1 MNGAAAAERPIPSE
15 LRLTTLKVK
24 PSALAIIPI
33 RGSISPHAG
42 RIAAVVVRFVL
53 PVLSR
58 VA

>member
-1 MNGAAAAERPIPSE
+1 
-15 LRLTTLKVK
+15 VK
-24 PSALAIIPI
+24 PSALATIPI